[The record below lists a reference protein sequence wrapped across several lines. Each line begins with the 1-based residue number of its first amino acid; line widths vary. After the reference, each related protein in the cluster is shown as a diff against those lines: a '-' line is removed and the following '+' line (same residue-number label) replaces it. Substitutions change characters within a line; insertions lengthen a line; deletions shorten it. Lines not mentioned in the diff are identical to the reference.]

1 MNNYKNWLLLAGALA
16 LLWVGYD
23 VGKHAGRDEMQ
34 ARVRDAE
41 EQLATSK
48 RLAQEAADAHAKQ
61 MSEAS
66 RLYQQA
72 KAEAEEKQR
81 ERIVQVEKIV
91 EKPVYRNDC
100 IDREGLDEINKA
112 ISKDTQ

>member
-1 MNNYKNWLLLAGALA
+1 MTNYKNWLLLAGVLA

-23 VGKHAGRDEMQ
+23 AGKHAGRDEMSVK
-34 ARVRDAE
+34 VREAE

-48 RLAQEAADAHAKQ
+48 RLAQEAADRHAKQ

-72 KAEAEEKQR
+72 EAEAEEKQR
-81 ERIVQVEKIV
+81 ERIVRVEKIV

-100 IDREGLDEINKA
+100 IDKAGLDEINKA
-112 ISKDTQ
+112 IKNPR

>member
-1 MNNYKNWLLLAGALA
+1 MTNYKNWLLLAGAFA

-23 VGKHAGRDEMQ
+23 AGKHAGRDEMQ
-34 ARVRDAE
+34 ARVRAAE

-48 RLAQEAADAHAKQ
+48 RLAQEAADHHAKQ
-61 MSEAS
+61 MQDAS

-81 ERIVQVEKIV
+81 ERIVRVEKIV

-100 IDREGLDEINKA
+100 IDKEGLDEINRA
-112 ISKDTQ
+112 IKNPR

>member
-1 MNNYKNWLLLAGALA
+1 MTNYKNWLLLAGAFV

-23 VGKHAGRDEMQ
+23 AGKHVGRDEMQ

-48 RLAQEAADAHAKQ
+48 RLAQEAADARAKQ

-72 KAEAEEKQR
+72 KAQAEEKQR
-81 ERIVQVEKIV
+81 ERIVRVEKIM

-100 IDREGLDEINKA
+100 IDKAGLDEINKV
-112 ISKDTQ
+112 IGGNK

>member
-23 VGKHAGRDEMQ
+23 AGKHAGRDEMSV
-34 ARVRDAE
+34 RVRDAE

-48 RLAQEAADAHAKQ
+48 RLEQEVADHHAKQ
-61 MSEAS
+61 MQDAS

-72 KAEAEEKQR
+72 KAEAEKKQR
-81 ERIVQVEKIV
+81 ERIVRVEKIV

-100 IDREGLDEINKA
+100 IDKDGLDEINKA
-112 ISKDTQ
+112 IKNPR